1 VKIVCVTW
9 KPTLIAVLLA
19 TVIPSA
25 VAVAARTQRFGTSD
39 SDVSVRVTGHSPGD
53 ATGGPPYPLVE
64 RHFPVALHYGAS
76 YARVYF
82 PQP

>member
-1 VKIVCVTW
+1 VKIAGMTL
-9 KPTLIAVLLA
+9 KTTLIAVLLA
-19 TVIPSA
+19 TVIPCA
-25 VAVAARTQRFGTSD
+25 AAVAARTQHYGSGVV
-39 SDVSVRVTGHSPGD
+39 DVSVRVTGHSPGD